1 MVASAISVHYLNYL
15 CLIKIGTLKQI
26 ERRLYR
32 NIQKYFSA
40 IQIVKTIHLKRL
52 ALSRLAFFLNT
63 K

>member
-1 MVASAISVHYLNYL
+1 MVASAITVHYLNYL

-40 IQIVKTIHLKRL
+40 IQIVKTYTHERASLYL
-52 ALSRLAFFLNT
+52 G
-63 K
+63 